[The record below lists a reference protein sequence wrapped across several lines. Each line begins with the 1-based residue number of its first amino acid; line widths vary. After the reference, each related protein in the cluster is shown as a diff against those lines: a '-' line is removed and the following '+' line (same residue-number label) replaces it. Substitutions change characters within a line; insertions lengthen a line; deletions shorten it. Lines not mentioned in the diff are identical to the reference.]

1 MFEGSRYEV
10 RQKIAIGNKY
20 VISEGGE
27 DILQSAQKKLRL
39 KEDFRFTDVDGGE
52 ELFKVKADSV
62 LDTAAA
68 YDIEDSRTG
77 ERVGSV
83 KRSVM
88 SMFKHEYQ
96 LLGPD
101 GNVVATVKE
110 DSWLRAFVRRQLT
123 TWLPFAYGVEASD
136 GSEVGRIEGAFS
148 LRDRYSVTVTGDV
161 DPRLLVI
168 AAVVIDA
175 IEGN

>member
-10 RQKIAIGNKY
+10 RQKVAIGNKY
-20 VISEGGE
+20 VVSEEGE

-52 ELFKVKADSV
+52 ELFRAKADSV

-88 SMFKHEYQ
+88 SIFKHEYQ
-96 LLGPD
+96 LLGPNGD
-101 GNVVATVKE
+101 VVATVKE
-110 DSWLRAFVRRQLT
+110 DSWLRAFARRKLT
-123 TWLPFAYGVEASD
+123 TWLPFAYVVTAPD

-148 LRDRYSVTVTGDV
+148 LRDRYTVTVTGDV

-175 IEGN
+175 IEEN